1 MTDNEI
7 REYIEELRYNANML
21 IKGGYATAGISTHFS
36 KSADLIEEL
45 LACRAIGTVEQ
56 CRETVEKSKLMSE
69 NNNVI
74 TIGLYFEI
82 HDAYM
87 YGGVGTVGYANIN
100 MDLKA
105 SALTKGNLSDYIEKQ
120 KQGVAKVCEVDI
132 EKVLIISRTK
142 YEEETTEEDCED
154 DWSDTPETENT

>member
-1 MTDNEI
+1 MTENDFMKEKQAVLKSMTDTICLTREDAKIIVGVLEEI
-7 REYIEELRYNANML
+7 QQY
-21 IKGGYATAGISTHFS
+21 
-36 KSADLIEEL
+36 
-45 LACRAIGTVEQ
+45 RAIGTVEQ
-56 CRETVEKSKLMSE
+56 CREAVEKSKLMSE

-87 YGGVGTVGYANIN
+87 YGGAGTVGYANIN

-132 EKVLIISRTK
+132 EKVLIISRLK
-142 YEEETTEEDCED
+142 YEEETAEED
-154 DWSDTPETENT
+154 